1 MDQLENKYN
10 TMEKI
15 QMPCT
20 EEQFNRDLKPF
31 LVDAGVDLSQCYAFE
46 INDFLQTN
54 YNPIDIVGNCTRSIN
69 YKTIDY
75 NPKQFLKHLGI
86 DIYEVGDVVEIGKY
100 DLKVLSNGTLFW
112 LLSKT
117 GFNTKIY
124 KQFGLNK
131 ADLKHS
137 VLDLQDVIIY
147 HTTLYDLNKTIQ
159 FLKSHEMQEK
169 PFTLEQAKEMLLNEK
184 LKELAF
190 RYYPELK
197 NPVNPIDED
206 LLEKLS
212 INMFGNANKI
222 LIAKQSAIS
231 INRVDLDGK
240 SLIVDERI
248 EIILH
253 KVFTGGTLIE
263 FKYK

>member
-1 MDQLENKYN
+1 
-10 TMEKI
+10 MEKI
-15 QMPCT
+15 QMRCT

-54 YNPIDIVGNCTRSIN
+54 YNPINIVGTWTRSIN

-86 DIYEVGDVVEIGKY
+86 DIYEVGDVVEYLGYNYEVSILNSKY
-100 DLKVLSNGTLFW
+100 CLKRSYLVTKM
-112 LLSKT
+112 SKT
-117 GFNTKIY
+117 
-124 KQFGLNK
+124 
-131 ADLKHS
+131 
-137 VLDLQDVIIY
+137 
-147 HTTLYDLNKTIQ
+147 LYELNKTIQ
-159 FLKSHEMQEK
+159 FLKSHEKPVLNIKVKTEFLNTLKYNFKKTENKMQEK
-169 PFTLEQAKEMLLNEK
+169 PFTIEQAKEMLLNEK

-197 NPVNPIDED
+197 SPVNPIDED

-240 SLIVDERI
+240 SLIVDETI